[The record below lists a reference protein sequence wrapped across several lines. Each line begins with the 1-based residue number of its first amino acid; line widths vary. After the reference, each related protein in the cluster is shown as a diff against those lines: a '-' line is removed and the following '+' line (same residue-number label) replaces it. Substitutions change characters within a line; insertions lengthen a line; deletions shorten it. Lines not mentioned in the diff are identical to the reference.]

1 MPNVLRPPKLK
12 YHRRP
17 NVPDGPP
24 APQVVDMTGR
34 RMRELAGAPQGLERL
49 RADCRRLE
57 LDEAVL
63 RGMKAD
69 APQPHNP
76 SVCVHDGQLVAC
88 VRVLT
93 GGVSITRNILGTING
108 QGALEDQRE
117 MRDLVKSPSRNPHVR
132 SYGFEDMRL
141 FVRAGRLWGSATV
154 ADRVPGDLMAKIA
167 VLELDQLG
175 NVVECHM
182 QPSDRIEKNW
192 MPIAGEDELRF
203 VYGVEPTVMVCTYDD
218 RTHMVMPEPRRMPNV
233 TGHLR
238 GSSQVL
244 HWKRGYLC
252 VVHQVHAGRPTYVH
266 RFVELDERLQLV
278 RMGRPFFFREE
289 GIEFCAGAALWGS
302 HLVLSFGVRDREA
315 WIALLDEHEIE
326 GMLS

>member
-1 MPNVLRPPKLK
+1 MPVNRPPRLK
-12 YHRRP
+12 YLRKP
-17 NVPDGPP
+17 NRSDDPP
-24 APQVVDMTGR
+24 APAPADMTGR
-34 RMRELAGAPQGLERL
+34 RMRELTGQPQGLEQL
-49 RADCRRLE
+49 RADCLQLE

-63 RGMKAD
+63 RAAKIDSA
-69 APQPHNP
+69 QVHNP

-93 GGVSITRNILGTING
+93 SQVSITKNIIGAING
-108 QGALEDQRE
+108 QGRLEDQRE
-117 MRDLVKSPSRNPHVR
+117 MRDLVRSPAHYPHVR

-141 FVRAGRLWGSATV
+141 FARRARLWASATV
-154 ADRVPGDLMAKIA
+154 CDRVPGDGKAKIA
-167 VLELDQLG
+167 VLELDQVG
-175 NVVECHM
+175 NVLECHV
-182 QPSDRIEKNW
+182 QPSDRHEKNW

-218 RTHMVMPEPRRMPNV
+218 RTRLVFPEARLMPNV

-252 VVHQVHAGRPTYVH
+252 VVHQVHSGRPTYVH

-278 RMGRPFFFREE
+278 RIGRPFYFREE
-289 GIEFCAGAALWGS
+289 GIEFCAGAAFWQS

-315 WIALLDEHEIE
+315 WIALLGEHEIE
-326 GMLS
+326 RWLS

>member
-1 MPNVLRPPKLK
+1 MANAQRPPKLV
-12 YHRRP
+12 YHRKP
-17 NVPDGPP
+17 NVPDGVPRP
-24 APQVVDMTGR
+24 GPVDTTGR
-34 RMRELAGAPQGLERL
+34 RMRELPGEPQGLVEL

-57 LDEAVL
+57 LDQAVL
-63 RGMKAD
+63 EAAKIRD
-69 APQPHNP
+69 PQAHNP

-88 VRVLT
+88 VRLLT
-93 GGVSITRNILGTING
+93 EQVSITRNIIGTING
-108 QGALEDQRE
+108 RGQLEDQRE
-117 MRDLVKSPSRNPHVR
+117 MRDLVKSPSRYPHVR
-132 SYGFEDMRL
+132 SYGFEDVRL
-141 FVRAGRLWGSATV
+141 FTRRGRLWGSATV
-154 ADRVPGDLMAKIA
+154 CDRVPADGQAKIA

-175 NVVECHM
+175 NVVECHV
-182 QPSDRIEKNW
+182 QPSDRVEKNW
-192 MPIAGEDELRF
+192 MPIGGEDELRF

-218 RTHMVMPEPRRMPNV
+218 RKRQVFPEAHRMPNV

-278 RMGRPFFFREE
+278 RVGRPFYFREQ
-289 GIEFCAGAALWGS
+289 GIEFCAGAAFWHS

-315 WIALLDEHEIE
+315 WIALLDQNEIE